1 MGRIRTIKPEFPQSE
16 SVGRLSREARLLFLL
31 MLTIADDEGRMRGNG
46 RFIAAQLYP
55 YDDDLTSPNC
65 DSATIRRGFDE
76 DSTRIRDQFG
86 DASNLTSE
94 AVDRHAAP
102 PTSRIEIWI
111 NELVRESMI
120 ARYVVGGNCFIQVL
134 KWDKH
139 QKIDKKSPSKFPSKV
154 AEKKHFDDES
164 TNGSRGLDED
174 SEKPRRL
181 DLGSKDLG
189 SMDLNKEN
197 PLPPSPDGKGEELL
211 GSIDA
216 NASRN
221 QNPKPDR
228 PKRDPKFDPIAATAS
243 EPWSPDLRSAWASWA
258 AHRREKRS
266 PLTPTMTKGLVDKFT
281 EWGDKRSVAAI
292 RHSIANGWQ
301 GLFEPEP
308 GQAKPSEPPPPPRKT
323 RFPEPPPKKGDWY
336 RGHIPWD
343 EVKEYD
349 RECAWNG
356 YWSAKDRWEVQQALA
371 KEKAEEEA
379 EAARIASQKE
389 HQGAA

>member
-1 MGRIRTIKPEFPQSE
+1 MKQGTTELIKFRKLMRRLKESQRGVVGLLELLWCNTAKQCPQ
-16 SVGRLSREARLLFLL
+16 GD
-31 MLTIADDEGRMRGNG
+31 IG
-46 RFIAAQLYP
+46 RFP
-55 YDDDLTSPNC
+55 DDDIAELVDWDGDPGELVEALVSC
-65 DSATIRRGFDE
+65 GWLEKSAEHRLIIHDWHDHAPGY
-76 DSTRIRDQFG
+76 I
-86 DASNLTSE
+86 
-94 AVDRHAAP
+94 HAALG
-102 PTSRIEIWI
+102 R
-111 NELVRESMI
+111 
-120 ARYVVGGNCFIQVL
+120 
-134 KWDKH
+134 K
-139 QKIDKKSPSKFPSKV
+139 
-154 AEKKHFDDES
+154 
-164 TNGSRGLDED
+164 GLDFVTRVVKEPPSPEPSGD
-174 SEKPRRL
+174 QSPEPSPDRSGESSAEHSPCARPFSSLVNSCPVNESNKP
-181 DLGSKDLG
+181 
-189 SMDLNKEN
+189 
-197 PLPPSPDGKGEELL
+197 PYPPSPDGKGEDLL

>member
-1 MGRIRTIKPEFPQSE
+1 MAGDWIPMRLDLRDDPAVIFMAEKMGCREELVVGLCHTVWSWLSRNCHSGTVTNVSLLSLGRALNIGEFPLLLQE
-16 SVGRLSREARLLFLL
+16 CGWLKETKTTDGRPIIVVKGWERWLSRSAKS
-31 MLTIADDEGRMRGNG
+31 RME
-46 RFIAAQLYP
+46 AAQRKAAQRLMEKSQLEAVDEACHEP
-55 YDDDLTSPNC
+55 VTDMSHMSCDTSV
-65 DSATIRRGFDE
+65 TTEE
-76 DSTRIRDQFG
+76 DSTR
-86 DASNLTSE
+86 
-94 AVDRHAAP
+94 
-102 PTSRIEIWI
+102 
-111 NELVRESMI
+111 
-120 ARYVVGGNCFIQVL
+120 
-134 KWDKH
+134 
-139 QKIDKKSPSKFPSKV
+139 
-154 AEKKHFDDES
+154 EKK
-164 TNGSRGLDED
+164 D
-174 SEKPRRL
+174 SK
-181 DLGSKDLG
+181 SKDI
-189 SMDLNKEN
+189 K
-197 PLPPSPDGKGEELL
+197 PPYPPSPDGKGEDPR
-211 GSIDA
+211 SIDA
-216 NASRN
+216 DASRK

-266 PLTPTMTKGLVDKFT
+266 PLTPTMTKGLVDKFS
-281 EWGDKRSVAAI
+281 EWGDKRAVAAI

-308 GQAKPSEPPPPPRKT
+308 GQAKPAEPPPPPRKT

-379 EAARIASQKE
+379 EAARIAAQKE